1 MSKTGARI
9 LVVDD
14 EIEIQRALRRG
25 LAANGYQV
33 FTTGSGEEA
42 LEAIAEIR
50 PDLML
55 LDLGLPGISGLEVC
69 KKVREVSNL
78 PILVISV
85 KDNERDKVRA
95 LDLGANDYVAK
106 PFSMLEVQARVR
118 VALRHVA
125 QRQLGTEPRFQ
136 AGPLMVDFASRQV
149 QLNGNE
155 VILTPTEY
163 TLLKIF
169 ITHRGKI
176 MTRQMLL
183 TGLWGAQAA
192 DKDHS
197 LHVYVGQ
204 LRRKIEPIP
213 QHPRFIVTI
222 PGVGYRFND
231 DETTA
236 EPILS

>member
-42 LEAIAEIR
+42 LEAITDIR
-50 PDLML
+50 PDLLL
-55 LDLGLPGISGLEVC
+55 LDLELPGISGLDVC
-69 KKVREVSNL
+69 QRVREVSNL

-85 KDNERDKVRA
+85 KDQEHDKVRA
-95 LDLGANDYVAK
+95 LDLGANDYIAK

-125 QRQLGTEPRFQ
+125 QRQIGTEPHFQ
-136 AGPLMVDFASRQV
+136 RGPLMVDLSSRQV
-149 QLNGNE
+149 RLHNNN

-163 TLLKIF
+163 ALLTTF
-169 ITHRGKI
+169 IAHRGKI

-183 TGLWGAQAA
+183 TALWGAQGT
-192 DKDHS
+192 DKGHS

-222 PGVGYRFND
+222 PRGRL
-231 DETTA
+231 
-236 EPILS
+236 PLQ

>member
-9 LVVDD
+9 LIVDD

-25 LAANGYQV
+25 LAASGYQV

-42 LEAIAEIR
+42 LAAIGDVR
-50 PDLML
+50 PDLLL
-55 LDLGLPGISGLEVC
+55 LDLELPGMSGLEVC
-69 KKVREVSNL
+69 QQVREVSDL

-85 KDNERDKVRA
+85 KDSERDKVRA
-95 LDLGANDYVAK
+95 LDLGANDYVSK
-106 PFSMLEVQARVR
+106 PFGMPEVQARVR

-125 QRQLGTEPRFQ
+125 QRQIGTEPRFEV
-136 AGPLMVDFASRQV
+136 GPLMIDFSSRQV
-149 QLNGNE
+149 QLHGAE

-163 TLLKIF
+163 ELLKTF
-169 ITHRGKI
+169 VTHRGKI

-183 TGLWGAQAA
+183 TALWGAQAA
-192 DKDHS
+192 DKTHS

-204 LRRKIEPIP
+204 LRHKIEPIA

-231 DETTA
+231 EETK
-236 EPILS
+236 